1 MVGREGNG
9 SDFKGEQMGYY
20 EELPELD
27 INEGLENLKIFKNSV
42 LVDVRTP
49 EEYREG
55 HVPGA
60 VNIEAKL
67 CGRSHKELIESILTD
82 KTAHVYTYCQSGAR
96 SGMSAAFLRQ
106 MGYMRAENI
115 GGFDTYTGQV
125 EK

>member
-1 MVGREGNG
+1 
-9 SDFKGEQMGYY
+9 MGYY

-67 CGRSHKELIESILTD
+67 CGRSHRGYIEGVLTD

-115 GGFDTYTGQV
+115 GGFDTYTGPV